1 MKLNDWMNKERG
13 RSLAVARVL
22 GVTPPVVSD
31 WSQGKKAIP
40 AQHCKAI
47 VQFTAGEV
55 TCQEMRPTDWQKY
68 WPELAPSGASI
79 APVAA
84 ESVAQGVA

>member
-1 MKLNDWMNKERG
+1 MKFNDWINKERG

-22 GVTPPVVSD
+22 GVSPPVVSD
-31 WSQGKKAIP
+31 WSLGKKAIP

-47 VQFTAGEV
+47 VAFTAGEV

-68 WPELAPSGASI
+68 WPELAPAGASI
-79 APVAA
+79 APVAS
-84 ESVAQGVA
+84 ESVAGVA